1 MNSIDSALENAGNS
15 KFHYRVVFISGLGFF
30 TDAYD
35 LFIIGVVINL
45 LPLSGWHLS
54 IQERAILD
62 STSLLAAV
70 FGALLYGRLLDFL
83 GRKAVY
89 GSEIIILVI
98 GAIGSAVA
106 TPYNNVIALII
117 WRFLLG
123 FGIGGDYSTSST
135 IMTEYSNRKSRGRF
149 IGMVFS
155 MQSIGLVAGPLITI
169 LFLTSSIPVYITW
182 RALLFI
188 GAIPAMLVIY
198 FRRTMPEPPRYT
210 ASVRGDFKRASE
222 NLKKFAGIDSEAT
235 GRIVSIRWTRLFM
248 DKRFFITLIG
258 TSVTWFLMDWALYGN
273 SIMSNEILSYIV
285 PSYITG
291 IQSIIRTSE
300 YSAMIFGIAAFP
312 GYWAAAFLIDKI
324 GRRLIQ
330 ILGFSIMGL
339 SYILIALTG
348 IASASYI
355 SYFLLVYGLSY
366 FFIEFGPNMT
376 TFVYPPELF
385 PITTRGLGTGIS
397 AAGGKIGAFAGTL
410 TDTIILAFY
419 NVNYLMIILAF
430 LSFAGAVITF
440 ALLPETKRKPL
451 SETSGERR
459 YSIAK

>member
-1 MNSIDSALENAGNS
+1 MKNIDSALDNAKNS
-15 KFHYRVVFISGLGFF
+15 RFHYKVVFISGLGFF

-54 IQERAILD
+54 IQEKAILN

-98 GAIGSAVA
+98 GAVGSALA
-106 TPYNNVIALII
+106 TPYNNIMALII

-135 IMTEYSNRKSRGRF
+135 IMAEYSNKASRGKF

-169 LFLTSSIPVYITW
+169 LFLTSGIPVYITW
-182 RALLFI
+182 RSLLFI
-188 GAIPAMLVIY
+188 GALPAMLVIY

-210 ASVRGDFKRASE
+210 ASVRGDFKKASE
-222 NLKKFAGIDSEAT
+222 NLKRFTGIDADTS
-235 GRIVSIRWTRLFM
+235 GRTISIRWQQLFR
-248 DKRFFITLIG
+248 DKKFFITLVG
-258 TSVTWFLMDWALYGN
+258 TSLTWFFMDWALYGN

-285 PSYITG
+285 PSSITG
-291 IQSIIRTSE
+291 INNIIKTSE

-312 GYWAAAFLIDKI
+312 GYWAAALLIDKI
-324 GRRLIQ
+324 GRKIIQ
-330 ILGFSIMGL
+330 ILGFSVMGL
-339 SYILIALTG
+339 SYIIISLTG

-355 SYFLLVYGLSY
+355 LYFLTVYGLSY

-397 AAGGKIGAFAGTL
+397 AAGGKIGAFTGTL
-410 TDTIILAFY
+410 IDTIVLAFY
-419 NVNYLMIILAF
+419 NINDLMLILAI
-430 LSFAGAVITF
+430 LSFAGALITF

-451 SETSGERR
+451 SETSGEKR
-459 YSIAK
+459 YLIAK